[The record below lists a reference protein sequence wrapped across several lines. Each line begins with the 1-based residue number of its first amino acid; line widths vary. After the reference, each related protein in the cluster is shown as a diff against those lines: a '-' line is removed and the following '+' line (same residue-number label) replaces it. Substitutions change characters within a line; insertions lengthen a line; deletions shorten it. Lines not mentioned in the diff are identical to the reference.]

1 MLEQASH
8 PVYGIIDSC
17 GFPIKMSQ
25 SELKVDTGCP
35 ELGQDTRTVLKE
47 LLGYGDAKV
56 SELRKGGVIS

>member
-1 MLEQASH
+1 MLEGVTH

-25 SELKVDTGCP
+25 SVLKVDTGCP
-35 ELGQDTRTVLKE
+35 ELGQDTGTVLKE
-47 LLGYGDAKV
+47 LLSYSDAKI